1 MQRII
6 EEKRRQR
13 TISVGS
19 LDGMVITRDNELI
32 AASKIV
38 NQDKSLCDPTTI
50 QRISENVTRKIEAKL
65 SNTIAPKLS
74 VVNGVNVNNNMNN
87 NNTGVVPT
95 SGGTSTLGSRTGVS
109 KLIFHF
115 LWIVIVIFI

>member
-32 AASKIV
+32 AASKIT
-38 NQDKSLCDPTTI
+38 NYDKPLLDPITV
-50 QRISENVTRKIEAKL
+50 QKISENVARKIEAKL
-65 SNTIAPKLS
+65 SSTALPNLS
-74 VVNGVNVNNNMNN
+74 AISEAIPPPPPTTTG
-87 NNTGVVPT
+87 NTGAAVTT
-95 SGGTSTLGSRTGVS
+95 SGGNSTVESRAG
-109 KLIFHF
+109 F
-115 LWIVIVIFI
+115 